1 MGRKKKTND
10 GENTEN
16 PELKTASEVLSK
28 VEVKPEVKPEEKPET
43 VVNQPS
49 PVDNNVVIETRPIS
63 PGELEVTRAEERR
76 DRKRELTAQV
86 LRNVIGDL
94 YNWLSTK
101 TEGTLQ
107 RYTTADTTDIL
118 IDYFT
123 EVSDELYR
131 RLTRFRLVSDR
142 INRLIGSPQARGF
155 SPRDLERMIFER
167 LAGSIASNMEQSIEQ
182 TRRRRVADEIIRDL
196 MGSEGQ
202 GGNQGGSQ

>member
-1 MGRKKKTND
+1 MGRKKKTNN

-28 VEVKPEVKPEEKPET
+28 VEVKPEEKPVENPEEIT
-43 VVNQPS
+43 NQMP
-49 PVDNNVVIETRPIS
+49 PVGNNVVIETRPIA

-76 DRKRELTAQV
+76 DRKRELTVQV

-94 YNWLSTK
+94 YGWLSTK

-123 EVSDELYR
+123 EISDELYK

-155 SPRDLERMIFER
+155 SPRDLERMIYER
-167 LAGSIASNMEQSIEQ
+167 LAGSIAGSMEQSIEQ
-182 TRRRRVADEIIRDL
+182 GRRRRVADEIIRDL
-196 MGSEGQ
+196 MGSEGEGGSQ
-202 GGNQGGSQ
+202 GGNQ